1 MGNVVNI
8 THTTSTFQIIS
19 LVLNVGWVDQPSSC
33 FKMRYDVMEPMTTGS
48 AADAGH
54 HVWLNTCTLWLP
66 ASVNSA
72 DQYMR
77 SPCHLEL

>member
-1 MGNVVNI
+1 MGSVVNI
-8 THTTSTFQIIS
+8 THTTFIFQVIS
-19 LVLNVGWVDQPSSC
+19 LVPNVGWVDQPSSC

-48 AADAGH
+48 AAHARHYLLLD
-54 HVWLNTCTLWLP
+54 TCTLWLS
-66 ASVNSA
+66 ACVNSA